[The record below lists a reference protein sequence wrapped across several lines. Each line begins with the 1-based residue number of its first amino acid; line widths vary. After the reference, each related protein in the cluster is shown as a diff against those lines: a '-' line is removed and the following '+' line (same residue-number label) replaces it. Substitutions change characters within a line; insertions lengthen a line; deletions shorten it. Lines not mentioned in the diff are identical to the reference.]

1 MTLKLFL
8 FKMLSLK
15 KTETMT
21 DFSSFC
27 LGVVICHRLSIL
39 HTDCESLLPIYP
51 WEFFVGLFF
60 FFFFLFCL
68 MHWACR

>member
-39 HTDCESLLPIYP
+39 HTDWESPPPIYP
-51 WEFFVGLFF
+51 WEFLVGL
-60 FFFFLFCL
+60 
-68 MHWACR
+68 